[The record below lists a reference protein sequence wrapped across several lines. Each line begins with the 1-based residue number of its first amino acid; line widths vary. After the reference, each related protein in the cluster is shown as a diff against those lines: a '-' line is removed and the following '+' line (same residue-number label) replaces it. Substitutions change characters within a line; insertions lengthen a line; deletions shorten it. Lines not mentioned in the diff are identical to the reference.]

1 MSRTTNR
8 PSLRRRL
15 VYGLYA
21 RLPVWAKRRA
31 IELFAPKVTL
41 GACAVIEDAAG
52 RILLVRH
59 TYRRQPWGLP
69 GGLVRHGEQPAD
81 ALAREVREELGVEAT
96 IGPVLIAHNASL
108 LRQLTIYYQVTLQV
122 TPHVDGFELDG
133 MRYVAPDDIAAL
145 TGRPARML
153 LPFLPAVPP
162 ACEPPGRG
170 IQ

>member
-1 MSRTTNR
+1 MSRASTR
-8 PSLRRRL
+8 PGLGRRL
-15 VYGLYA
+15 VYDFYA
-21 RLPVWAKRRA
+21 RLPIWAKRRA
-31 IELFAPKVTL
+31 IELFAPKVSL
-41 GACAVIEDAAG
+41 GACAVIEDDAG

-81 ALAREVREELGVEAT
+81 ALAREVREELGVEAI

-108 LRQLTIYYQVTLQV
+108 LHQLTIYYRATLLDS
-122 TPHVDGFELDG
+122 PRLDGFELNG
-133 MRYVAPDDIAAL
+133 LRYVPVDEIPDLI
-145 TGRPARML
+145 GRPARAL
-153 LPFLPAVPP
+153 LPYLP